1 MYSSSLNL
9 ILPRGKMTSKEG
21 KMVMIKERVPLR
33 THEMLRRELRKGR
46 KALYISKHSPRQLES
61 QFERVKGNMTAMW
74 LSPRP
79 GDDCIPP
86 MNLKMFEDRIVNF
99 LAENDDSIVVLNG
112 VDVLYMWNGIRPV
125 HDSIKRAKGTMGGA
139 EFFISLDPKEHYP
152 GHVGALERIS
162 DEVVC
167 T

>member
-1 MYSSSLNL
+1 
-9 ILPRGKMTSKEG
+9 MTSKEG
-21 KMVMIKERVPLR
+21 KLTMIKERVPLR

-46 KALYISKHSPRQLES
+46 KALYISKHSPRQLEM
-61 QFERVKGNMTAMW
+61 QFEPVKDNMTALW

-79 GDDCIPP
+79 DDDCIPP
-86 MNLKMFEDRIVNF
+86 MNLERFEASIKQF
-99 LAENDDSIVVLNG
+99 LKENESPIVVLNG

-125 HDSIKRAKGTMGGA
+125 LDSIRRARGTLGKA
-139 EFFISLDPKEHYP
+139 EFFISLDPNEHYP

>member
-1 MYSSSLNL
+1 MKSED
-9 ILPRGKMTSKEG
+9 GKL
-21 KMVMIKERVPLR
+21 VMIKERVPLR

-46 KALYISKHSPRQLES
+46 KALYISKHSPRQLEM
-61 QFERVKGNMTAMW
+61 QFEPVKGNMTTMW

-79 GDDCIPP
+79 EGDCIPP
-86 MNLKMFEDRIVNF
+86 MNLQMFEKRIMEF
-99 LAENDDSIVVLNG
+99 LGQNENPIVVLNG
-112 VDVLYMWNGIRPV
+112 VDVLYMWNGMRPV
-125 HDSIKRAKGTMGGA
+125 LDSIKRARGTMGNA
-139 EFFISLDPKEHYP
+139 QFFISLDPKDHFP

>member
-1 MYSSSLNL
+1 
-9 ILPRGKMTSKEG
+9 
-21 KMVMIKERVPLR
+21 MIKERVPLR

-46 KALYISKHSPRQLES
+46 KALYISKHSPRQLEM
-61 QFERVKGNMTAMW
+61 QFEPVKENMTTLW

-79 GDDCIPP
+79 EDDCIPP
-86 MNLKMFEDRIVNF
+86 MNLERFESSIKQF
-99 LAENDDSIVVLNG
+99 LKENESPIVVLNG

-125 HDSIKRAKGTMGGA
+125 LDSIRRARENLGKA
-139 EFFISLDPKEHYP
+139 EFFISLDPNEHYP
-152 GHVGALERIS
+152 VHVGALERIS

>member
-1 MYSSSLNL
+1 MK
-9 ILPRGKMTSKEG
+9 GKEG
-21 KMVMIKERVPLR
+21 RLVMIKERVPLR
-33 THEMLRRELRKGR
+33 THEMLRRELKRGR
-46 KALYISKHSPRQLES
+46 KALYISKHSPRQLET
-61 QFERVKGNMTAMW
+61 QFGKVKDNMVAMW

-79 GDDCIPP
+79 DGDCIPP
-86 MNLKMFEDRIVNF
+86 MNLERFEKRIREF
-99 LAENDDSIVVLNG
+99 LSENDDPIVVLNG

-125 HDSIKRAKGTMGGA
+125 IDSIKRARGTLGGG
-139 EFFISLDPKEHYP
+139 EFFISLDPKEYYP

>member
-1 MYSSSLNL
+1 MK
-9 ILPRGKMTSKEG
+9 GKQG
-21 KMVMIKERVPLR
+21 KLVMIKERVPLR
-33 THEMLRRELRKGR
+33 THEMLRRELKKGR

-61 QFERVKGNMTAMW
+61 QFEQVKDNMTALW

-79 GDDCIPP
+79 DGDCIPP
-86 MNLKMFEDRIVNF
+86 MNLQRFEESIVDF
-99 LAENDDSIVVLNG
+99 LSENDDPIVVLNG

-125 HDSIKRAKGTMGGA
+125 VESIKRARGTLGKA

-152 GHVGALERIS
+152 VHVGVLERIS